1 MSIIN
6 TVAALNVNLVK
17 VYSLNGVL
25 VRNKIYYRGGLQR
38 TETDDEFIT
47 NILNS
52 SDIINSSKV
61 FIESD
66 FPSFQYYNAFHIRNN
81 KIYFFGGRQS
91 QWTIENEP
99 IFGKY
104 DFQNHNWKL
113 FESSFNLEDYSCA
126 MTYDGLFV
134 IFGGKFRN
142 KDYSKD
148 IYITNTNSDNWGNH
162 WIKPNF
168 TYGPRSRTFHSATI
182 LSDGRMVVLGGRT
195 NDSILVPM
203 SEIWVYN
210 INLNEWQL
218 IMAKGDIP
226 SPRSAHSAILTSDN
240 KIIIYGGTSDSDVNL
255 SQPLAVLDTSVWVWL
270 QPKIISSIERN
281 FHTNNIAGKQLM
293 ITFENKPT
301 VDPLNDITILNI
313 TTWAI
318 DTTFKSESLSIDEKM
333 LPLKTL
339 DKRDIV
345 DENNNS
351 SNDSAKMIIVIT
363 SGVAII
369 LVGTIIYCLYLCC
382 IHKKKSRKQK
392 RNIQTKRR
400 TAADHIEM
408 ILGYFGKSFEKET
421 VPTEVEL
428 DSIIVPESNY
438 AQSID
443 ESGTGTPLS
452 SISSL
457 LSPNHLQIPKV
468 TRHPKSL
475 RKPISIPQP
484 IMELPSR
491 TESSLSFPAS
501 LTPTQHSTSSEAS
514 QKQSQFIK
522 DDGLIIRPRQIHR
535 INSRTLMNT
544 KNDS

>member
-1 MSIIN
+1 M
-6 TVAALNVNLVK
+6 
-17 VYSLNGVL
+17 
-25 VRNKIYYRGGLQR
+25 
-38 TETDDEFIT
+38 TETDDEFIK
-47 NILNS
+47 NIFQNS

-61 FIESD
+61 LIESE

-91 QWTIENEP
+91 QWTDENENET

-104 DFQNHNWKL
+104 DIQNHNWEL
-113 FESSFNLEDYSCA
+113 FDESPFNLEDYSCS
-126 MTYDGLFV
+126 MTYNGLFV

-148 IYITNTNSDNWGNH
+148 IYISNTNSDNWGNN
-162 WIKPNF
+162 WIKQNF
-168 TYGPRSRTFHSATI
+168 TYGPRSRTLHSATI
-182 LSDGRMVVLGGRT
+182 LPDGRMVVLGGRT
-195 NDSILVPM
+195 NDSIFVPM

-210 INLNEWQL
+210 IDVNEWQN
-218 IMAKGDIP
+218 IMATGDIP

-240 KIIIYGGTSDSDVNL
+240 KIIIYGGTSDVNL
-255 SQPLAVLDTSVWVWL
+255 SQPLAVLDTSIWVWS
-270 QPKIISSIERN
+270 QPKIINSVERY
-281 FHTNNIAGKQLM
+281 FHKTNIAGKQLM

-313 TTWAI
+313 TTWSI
-318 DTTFKSESLSIDEKM
+318 DTTFKSGTLSIDEKM
-333 LPLKTL
+333 LPLNDQITL
-339 DKRDIV
+339 NKRDAVDV
-345 DENNNS
+345 DES
-351 SNDSAKMIIVIT
+351 SNNDSTKMFIVII
-363 SGVAII
+363 SGIAII
-369 LVGTIIYCLYLCC
+369 LFGTIMYCSYLCFV
-382 IHKKKSRKQK
+382 HKKKSSKQK

-421 VPTEVEL
+421 IPTEVEL

-438 AQSID
+438 ARSID

-457 LSPNHLQIPKV
+457 LSTNHLQIPQV
-468 TRHPKSL
+468 TSQPKSL

-484 IMELPSR
+484 ILELPSR
-491 TESSLSFPAS
+491 SESSLSFPAS
-501 LTPTQHSTSSEAS
+501 LTPTQQTTSSESS

-522 DDGLIIRPRQIHR
+522 DDGLIIKPRQLHR